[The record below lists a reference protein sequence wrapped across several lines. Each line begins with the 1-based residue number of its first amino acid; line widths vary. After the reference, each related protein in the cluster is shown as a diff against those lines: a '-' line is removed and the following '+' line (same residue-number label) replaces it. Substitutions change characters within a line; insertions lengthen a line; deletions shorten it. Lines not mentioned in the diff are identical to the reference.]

1 MPANDPMTPDKERL
15 VHDLAAQAGLL
26 LRNVRLIEEL
36 RESRR
41 RIVAAQDERARKL
54 ERNIHDGAQQQLVA
68 LAVKLRLADS
78 MIARDPAKARE
89 MIAQIQGETQEALD
103 ALRDLARGIYP
114 PLLADKGLTAALRA
128 QASKSAMRV
137 DVSGEGVGRYG
148 EDIEAAVYFCALE
161 ALQNSAKYASASHVE
176 IALDGDAHR
185 LTFEIGDDG
194 IGFDPRTVT
203 RGTGL
208 HGMADRIDAIG
219 GTLVIESGPGRGTR
233 IAGSIPLGTDQP
245 VAAEPVAAT
254 QADSSRSGPKTA
266 LGM

>member
-1 MPANDPMTPDKERL
+1 
-15 VHDLAAQAGLL
+15 
-26 LRNVRLIEEL
+26 
-36 RESRR
+36 
-41 RIVAAQDERARKL
+41 
-54 ERNIHDGAQQQLVA
+54 
-68 LAVKLRLADS
+68 
-78 MIARDPAKARE
+78 
-89 MIAQIQGETQEALD
+89 
-103 ALRDLARGIYP
+103 
-114 PLLADKGLTAALRA
+114 LADKGLTAALRA

-219 GTLVIESGPGRGTR
+219 GTLVIESGAGRGTR

-245 VAAEPVAAT
+245 VAAEPVAAA
-254 QADSSRSGPKTA
+254 QAASSRSGPKTA